1 MSLSLGLSLLIGAA
15 LGSQPAAPAHAFL
28 PQAQTVKEYVLEY
41 FADAPVMLAIAECE
55 SHFKQFDKTGSVHR
69 GKINRS
75 DVGVMQINEY
85 YHADKA
91 EKLGIN
97 LYTIEG
103 NLEFAR
109 YLYEKE
115 GTTPWLS
122 SGKCWKNKSQHVA
135 LADQNKNRP

>member
-1 MSLSLGLSLLIGAA
+1 MPISLGLSLLITSA
-15 LGSQPAAPAHAFL
+15 LAPQVAPAAQSYL
-28 PQAQTVKEYVLEY
+28 PQAQTIREYVTEY
-41 FADAPVMLAIAECE
+41 FADAPVMISIAQCE
-55 SHFKQFDKTGSVHR
+55 SHFRQFDKTGSIHR

-75 DVGVMQINEY
+75 DLGVMQINEY
-85 YHADKA
+85 YHGEKA
-91 EKLGIN
+91 EKLGLD

-122 SGKCWKNKSQHVA
+122 SSKCWKKNNHVA
-135 LADQNKNRP
+135 MTVSKDRP